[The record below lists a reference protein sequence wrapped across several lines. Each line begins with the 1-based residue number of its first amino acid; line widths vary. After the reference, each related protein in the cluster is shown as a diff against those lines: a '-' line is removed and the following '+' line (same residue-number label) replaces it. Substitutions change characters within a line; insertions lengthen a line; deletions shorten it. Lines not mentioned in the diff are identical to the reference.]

1 MIKFKEE
8 DLNDIRKYLDLR
20 NQQEQLRKDLKER
33 LKDTI
38 LKYYGQ
44 EIIDIEKHKV
54 EVDKN
59 GREYIVFN
67 KYNDKAYKQP
77 AGHFVYQVTVEEDDY
92 WGYTFYPLE
101 NDEYLRI
108 SF

>member
-20 NQQEQLRKDLKER
+20 NQQEQLRKDLEER

-44 EIIDIEKHKV
+44 EIVDIENHKV

-59 GREYIVFN
+59 GREYIVFG
-67 KYNDKAYKQP
+67 KFNDKAYKQP
-77 AGHFVYQVTVEEDDY
+77 GGHFVYQVTEGEDDY
-92 WGYTFYPLE
+92 WGYIFYPIK
-101 NDEYLRI
+101 DYEYLQV